1 MILTIT
7 LCLAGLV
14 LILLGANYLV
24 DGSCAVARKSGVS
37 ELIIG
42 LTIVALGTS
51 LPELVVSLFG
61 ALKGSSDIAIGNVV
75 GSNIINTGL
84 ILGLTALIAPIAV
97 GAGSRKRDIPLNLFS
112 ALLVVLFI
120 YIGSDISRIEGI
132 ILLAL
137 YVGYLWLCFKMPDE
151 SEEEAETESAASLPV
166 WKVIIM
172 IVGGFAGLI
181 LGGQLFVD
189 NITSI
194 ARTLGISDAIIA
206 VTIVAL
212 GTSLP
217 ELATSV
223 IAAAKGSSQM
233 ALGNVLGSNISNIF
247 LILGLTGTVCPLKP
261 EGITTLD
268 LSMLV
273 VMALIVLVFAY
284 ASRKR
289 RIFRPCGISLVLTW
303 LAYTVYIVVQTA
315 ALA

>member
-1 MILTIT
+1 MIFTVL
-7 LCLAGLV
+7 LCLAGLA

-24 DGSCAVARKSGVS
+24 DGSCAIARKSGVS
-37 ELIIG
+37 ELVIG

-61 ALKGSSDIAIGNVV
+61 ALKGSSDIALGNVV

-97 GAGSRKRDIPLNLFS
+97 GSTSRKRDIPLNLGS
-112 ALLVVLFI
+112 ALILVLFI

-132 ILLAL
+132 ILTVL
-137 YVGYLWLCFKMPDE
+137 YAAYIWLCFKMPDSGATE
-151 SEEEAETESAASLPV
+151 SEDVVESTPV
-166 WKVIIM
+166 WKVLIM

-181 LGGQLFVD
+181 WGGQLFVD
-189 NITSI
+189 NITAI
-194 ARTLGISDAIIA
+194 ARNLGISDAVIA

-223 IAAAKGSSQM
+223 IAALKGSSQM

-247 LILGLTGTVCPLKP
+247 LILGVTGTVCPLKP

-289 RIFRPCGISLVLTW
+289 RLFRPCGMALVLTW
-303 LAYTVYIVVQTA
+303 LAYTVYIVMQTV
-315 ALA
+315 AL

>member
-1 MILTIT
+1 MIATIL
-7 LCLAGLV
+7 LCLAGLA

-24 DGSCAVARKSGVS
+24 DGSCAIARKSGVS
-37 ELIIG
+37 ELVIG

-61 ALKGSSDIAIGNVV
+61 ALKGSSDIALGNVV

-97 GAGSRKRDIPLNLFS
+97 GSTSRKRDIPLNLGS
-112 ALLVVLFI
+112 ALILVLFI

-132 ILLAL
+132 ILTVL
-137 YVGYLWLCFKMPDE
+137 YAAYIWLCFKMPDNEAAE
-151 SEEEAETESAASLPV
+151 SEEVVESTPV
-166 WKVIIM
+166 WKVLIM
-172 IVGGFAGLI
+172 IIGGFAGLI
-181 LGGQLFVD
+181 WGGQLFVD

-194 ARTLGISDAIIA
+194 ARNLGISDAVIA

-223 IAAAKGSSQM
+223 IAAVKGSSQM

-247 LILGLTGTVCPLKP
+247 LILGVTGTVCPLKP

-289 RIFRPCGISLVLTW
+289 RLFRPCGIALVLTW
-303 LAYTVYIVVQTA
+303 LAYTVYIVMQTV
-315 ALA
+315 AL